1 MGRFKTQ
8 ELTKMAEEGEVFD
21 PSLKKK
27 KKKKKTF
34 DLDAAM
40 ETQTENAAEN
50 AEIGEDNKEVAEK
63 EEDDLD
69 LESFGKKKKKKKKVV
84 EFDGEEKGT
93 EDAGEKEVAGDD
105 DIDLESFGKKKKKK
119 KNRDALDM
127 DDLEEALP
135 DDDAGDDLDLESFG
149 KKKKKKKKDR
159 GGDIDDDKDDDED
172 KENQSSDPWAQSDRD
187 YTYDELLQR
196 VFGIMRD
203 KNPEMVAGE
212 KKKFVMRPPQV
223 VRVGTKKTAFVNF
236 TEIAKMLHRQ
246 PKHLLAFLSAE
257 LGTVGAVDGNNQLIM
272 KGRFQQK
279 HIENFLR
286 RYIKEYVPCHTCRSP
301 DTILNKETRL
311 FFLQCMTCHS
321 SSSVQTIKTGFQAV
335 TGKRSV
341 MRAKQ

>member
-1 MGRFKTQ
+1 M
-8 ELTKMAEEGEVFD
+8 
-21 PSLKKK
+21 
-27 KKKKKTF
+27 
-34 DLDAAM
+34 
-40 ETQTENAAEN
+40 
-50 AEIGEDNKEVAEK
+50 
-63 EEDDLD
+63 
-69 LESFGKKKKKKKKVV
+69 
-84 EFDGEEKGT
+84 
-93 EDAGEKEVAGDD
+93 GEKEVAGDD

-172 KENQSSDPWAQSDRD
+172 KENHDNSLSVAGSGSDLGAISSSKSISSPSKSPSKAKQGNESSDPWAQSDRD

-246 PKHLLAFLSAE
+246 PKHLLAFLFAE
-257 LGTVGAVDGNNQLIM
+257 LGTTGALDGSNQLVM
-272 KGRFQQK
+272 KGKFQQK
-279 HIENFLR
+279 HIENVLR
-286 RYIKEYVPCHTCRSP
+286 RYIKEYVTCHTCRSP

-311 FFLQCMTCHS
+311 FFLQCM
-321 SSSVQTIKTGFQAV
+321 
-335 TGKRSV
+335 
-341 MRAKQ
+341 

>member
-1 MGRFKTQ
+1 MK
-8 ELTKMAEEGEVFD
+8 EEEAVFD

-40 ETQTENAAEN
+40 EGGADNSPLAEN
-50 AEIGEDNKEVAEK
+50 AEIADDIKDVAEK
-63 EEDDLD
+63 EDDDLD
-69 LESFGKKKKKKKKVV
+69 LESFGKKKKKKKKTV
-84 EFDGEEKGT
+84 EFDEGEKGA
-93 EDAGEKEVAGDD
+93 EDADETEPAGED

-119 KNRDALDM
+119 KSRETFNM
-127 DDLEEALP
+127 DDVEENLP
-135 DDDAGDDLDLESFG
+135 EEEEEEDDVDVDNFGG
-149 KKKKKKKKDR
+149 KKKKPKRKKGSVNLESEPNEEEEVK
-159 GGDIDDDKDDDED
+159 GDEEQK
-172 KENQSSDPWAQSDRD
+172 DPWAQSDRD

-196 VFGIMRD
+196 VFNIMRD

-279 HIENFLR
+279 HIENVLR
-286 RYIKEYVPCHTCRSP
+286 RYIKEYVTCHTCRSP

-321 SSSVQTIKTGFQAV
+321 RCSVQTIKTGFQAV